1 MRQCL
6 RLPFTAGPYRGW
18 VHALLG
24 VVTVSAVALAAAGLL
39 VLWPAAVPAPAFAA
53 AAWLL
58 TGAIG
63 LLVPVRRASVR
74 LANGLLGTGLPRPL
88 RPRRTA
94 TAAWTL
100 AWTLAGG
107 ALAGA
112 SSLALFTLGLPM
124 VWLNGG
130 DTIAFGAEL
139 RIAPG
144 AAGAWTLAAAV
155 GAVVATVHLAAGY
168 AALMRRLAPL
178 LLGPGLGE
186 RLAAAEAEADR
197 AAARNRL
204 ARDLHD
210 SIGHT
215 LTASTIQAAVAKQAM
230 ASDPAGARLAMDAI
244 ESASRAALDDLDRAL
259 GVLRGEPSATHPEPT
274 LSDLAAL
281 RDRIASTGTEL
292 TIACDGDAGAE
303 LDAAAAA
310 VPPLISR
317 EAYRIV
323 QEGVTNALRHAP
335 GAEIQIHLDLADD
348 RLHLRV
354 VNPLTDTHAN
364 GSGGRGLA
372 GIAERIRVLGGDT
385 WAGIED
391 DTAWTLRAALPL
403 RPVARR

>member
-39 VLWPAAVPAPAFAA
+39 ILWPTAVPAPAFAA

-58 TGAIG
+58 TGAVG
-63 LLVPVRRASVR
+63 LLGPVRRANVR
-74 LANGLLGTGLPRPL
+74 LANGLLGTGLQHPL
-88 RPRRTA
+88 HPRRTA

-100 AWTLAGG
+100 AWTLAGA
-107 ALAGA
+107 ALAAA
-112 SSLALFTLGLPM
+112 SSLALFTLGLPL

-130 DTIAFGAEL
+130 DTIAFGAQL

-144 AAGAWTLAAAV
+144 AAGSWTLAAAA
-155 GAVVATVHLAAGY
+155 GAAVATVYLAAGY
-168 AALMRRLAPL
+168 TALMRRLASL

-259 GVLRGEPSATHPEPT
+259 GVLRGEPAATLPEPT
-274 LSDLAAL
+274 LSELPAL

-292 TIACDGDAGAE
+292 TIAFDGDTGAE
-303 LDAAAAA
+303 FDAAAA

-348 RLHLRV
+348 RLLLRV
-354 VNPLTDTHAN
+354 VNPLTDTRAK
-364 GSGGRGLA
+364 STGGRGLA

-391 DTAWTLRAALPL
+391 DAAWTLRAALPL
-403 RPVARR
+403 RPSVRR

>member
-1 MRQCL
+1 
-6 RLPFTAGPYRGW
+6 
-18 VHALLG
+18 

-39 VLWPAAVPAPAFAA
+39 ILWPTAVPAPAFAA

-58 TGAIG
+58 TGAVG
-63 LLVPVRRASVR
+63 LLGPVRRASVR
-74 LANGLLGTGLPRPL
+74 LANGLLGTGLPHPL
-88 RPRRTA
+88 RPRRAA

-107 ALAGA
+107 ALAVA
-112 SSLALFTLGLPM
+112 SSLALFTLGLPV

-130 DTIAFGAEL
+130 DTIVFGAQL

-144 AAGAWTLAAAV
+144 AAGAWTLAAAA
-155 GAVVATVHLAAGY
+155 GAAVATVYLAAGY
-168 AALMRRLAPL
+168 AALIRRLASL

-197 AAARNRL
+197 AAARHQL

-259 GVLRGEPSATHPEPT
+259 GVLRGEPAATHPEPT
-274 LSDLAAL
+274 LADLAAL

-292 TIACDGDAGAE
+292 TIAFDGDAVAGF
-303 LDAAAAA
+303 DAAAAA

-348 RLHLRV
+348 RLDLRV
-354 VNPLTDTHAN
+354 VNPLTETRPK
-364 GSGGRGLA
+364 STGGRGLA

-403 RPVARR
+403 HPSVRR